1 MMVPTNSLSM
11 KPQKALFLDR
21 DGIINID
28 HGYTYKIE
36 DFEFIEGIFDLIKIF
51 MHHGYLIFIIT
62 NQSGIARGYYAL
74 KDFEIL
80 TQWMLLQFNK
90 QKIKIQSIEHCPHVA
105 EDACHC
111 RKPNTG
117 MIDNILANYHID
129 LHHSWLIGDKQSDI
143 DLAINSH
150 IPHTIA
156 ISTTSKNILNSQYS
170 FHSILSC
177 KEFIERNTDDLF
189 L

>member
-1 MMVPTNSLSM
+1 MMVRTSILSR

-36 DFEFIEGIFDLIKIF
+36 DFEFIEGIFDLIKLF
-51 MHHGYLIFIIT
+51 MKQGYLVFIIT
-62 NQSGIARGYYAL
+62 NQSGIGRGYYSL

-80 TQWMLLQFNK
+80 TKWMLTQLRK
-90 QKIKIQSIEHCPHVA
+90 KEIEIQSIEHCPHIA

-117 MIDNILANYHID
+117 MIENILEHYNID
-129 LHHSWLIGDKQSDI
+129 LNRSWLIGDKQSDI

-150 IPHTIA
+150 IPYTIS
-156 ISTTSKNILNSQYS
+156 ISITSKDILNSQYS
-170 FHSILSC
+170 FNSILSC
-177 KEFIERNTDDLF
+177 KEFIEKNKDNL